1 MLITC
6 PALDMSWCLLGE
18 AVVVVEGVVE
28 MVVGVVSLM
37 SELEDS
43 RCSRE

>member
-1 MLITC
+1 
-6 PALDMSWCLLGE
+6 MSWCLLTGGE
-18 AVVVVEGVVE
+18 AVVVVVGVVVE
-28 MVVGVVSLM
+28 MVVGVVSLL

>member
-18 AVVVVEGVVE
+18 VVVVEVVE
-28 MVVGVVSLM
+28 MVVVGVVSLM